1 MERKMSQKEVQI
13 IMTIVAFLIIIGVY
27 VWHVYSK
34 FIVPDPQLINNP
46 QFWGERFII
55 LVPIMIGTLIA
66 FFIVF
71 AILKKAVTNKDIET
85 LTDEMDRLI
94 ELKAIR
100 ISRMVNSV
108 GFLLAFGSLAIGK
121 QLWVLFTIL
130 LSSCFIAALVE
141 SLAKLYYYRKG
152 V

>member
-13 IMTIVAFLIIIGVY
+13 IMTIVAMFIIIGIY
-27 VWHVYSK
+27 VWHNYNK
-34 FIVPDPQLINNP
+34 FIAGNPDIINDQ
-46 QFWGERFII
+46 QFWGKHFLM
-55 LVPIMIGTLIA
+55 LVPIMAGTLIA
-66 FFIVF
+66 FFILF
-71 AILKKAVTNKDIET
+71 AILKKAVTKKNIET

-100 ISRMVNSV
+100 ISRLVNSI

-121 QLWVLFTIL
+121 ELWVFFTIL
-130 LSSCFIAALVE
+130 ISSCFVAALAE
-141 SLAKLYYYRKG
+141 SIAKIYHYRKG